1 VNRILQ
7 AAALTVAAGA
17 ALLAAA
23 GGAVAHD
30 GHDGHDGASAKAT
43 GFLSGNVIQIP
54 VTTKINVCGNTL
66 TPLGGV
72 GKTTSHVIC
81 VNR

>member
-1 VNRILQ
+1 MNRILQ
-7 AAALTVAAGA
+7 TAALTVAAGA
-17 ALLAAA
+17 ALLATAVV
-23 GGAVAHD
+23 AVA
-30 GHDGHDGASAKAT
+30 HDGHDGASAKAT
-43 GFLSGNVIQIP
+43 GFLSGNVIQVP

-72 GKTTSHVIC
+72 GKKTAHVIC